1 VCGGYTF
8 NAVRMDEVLHANIFF
23 FITGIAVIVFTLL
36 LSVAL
41 YHLIKI
47 LKTVER
53 IALRVEEGTMTIA
66 DDIEQLRTYVVE
78 ESFLARFLGGVLGR
92 TKKSAKEESLSRRTP
107 LRALKP
113 ERKAKTEL
121 KIKNEG

>member
-1 VCGGYTF
+1 MCGGYTF
-8 NAVRMDEVLHANIFF
+8 NVVRMDEVLHANIFF

-47 LKTVER
+47 LKTVRR
-53 IALRVEEGTMTIA
+53 IADRVEEGTMTIA

-78 ESFLARFLGGVLGR
+78 ESFLARFLGGMRKRTETPGR
-92 TKKSAKEESLSRRTP
+92 HCAARSRPMSTVP
-107 LRALKP
+107 
-113 ERKAKTEL
+113 T
-121 KIKNEG
+121 